1 MIAAMVFPDGDLA
14 VGQQIKNIFS
24 IREPGYWMIE
34 VKTFSLKLSKNENV
48 TILQWEN
55 QLLKVCLCLWDHL

>member
-34 VKTFSLKLSKNENV
+34 VEILNLKLCKNDNV
-48 TILQWEN
+48 TILQ
-55 QLLKVCLCLWDHL
+55 